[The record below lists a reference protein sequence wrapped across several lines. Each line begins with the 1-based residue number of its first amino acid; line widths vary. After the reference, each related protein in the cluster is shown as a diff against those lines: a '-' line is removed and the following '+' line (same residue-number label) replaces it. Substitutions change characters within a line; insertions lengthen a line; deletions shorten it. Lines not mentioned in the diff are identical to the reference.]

1 MDITPVTGLVGQ
13 QADSSTEATLAK
25 DDFLSLLI
33 TQLKNQDPLSP
44 MDNTEFTAQMA
55 QFSSLEQ
62 LFNVNDNLL
71 GLQALTASVSNTQ
84 ALTLIGKEVVAEG
97 DSVYMENGESSSIS
111 FNLAESATSVSIHI
125 TNSAGEVVRTINQGS
140 MSEGQ
145 HEVTWDGTVG
155 GGGTAPDGL
164 YGYVVDAVDSNGNQ
178 VEADTYIRGV
188 VDAISMDNGISYAH
202 IGDVKIMISEI
213 SEVRQPPEED

>member
-111 FNLAESATSVSIHI
+111 FNLAESAVSVSIHI

-145 HEVTWDGTVG
+145 HEITWDGTVD

-164 YGYVVDAVDSNGNQ
+164 YGYVVDAVDSSGNQ
-178 VEADTYIRGV
+178 VDADTYISGV

-213 SEVRQPPEED
+213 SEVRQPKED